1 MTIRKLTIS
10 MTIRDD
16 YKKADYKLTISMTI
30 RDDFKRNV
38 LI

>member
-1 MTIRKLTIS
+1 

>member
-1 MTIRKLTIS
+1 

-30 RDDFKRNV
+30 RDNYKKAYYKYDYKR
-38 LI
+38 